1 MKKFLVI
8 KTGLFRYMGL
18 LLMLPFLLQCERKM
32 DLDLSLAVN
41 SNELH
46 LEAVEGKTQI
56 MVYANGE
63 WGVAFEEDAD
73 WIAIDKTRGSGNSD
87 VTFSYA
93 QNFGA
98 SRQVT
103 LVLTKGNEKQEIL
116 IIQNGL
122 EVALRFE
129 KNKFAIPKHG
139 LPTVLPIISNVT
151 ADFKSVDIEYLYDDE
166 TSEQWAT
173 NGELTED
180 GFVFDALENTSG
192 RSRSVRIYLTL
203 VDALDNEYMSFAD
216 VDQSVDGA
224 FLTHKFNTS
233 SRLTRSAK
241 LDTVILQNNIGTHFP
256 NVEINVTYEQG
267 NDWIEEATLMND
279 SLLVLAV
286 RENNSGLDRNANVE
300 LKLAINGMNLVE
312 LTHPVFQSAEDFE
325 EYTFEELRGLI
336 VASSGTATINAPLKV
351 LEGIVISDEGN
362 ANMETNPN
370 LAFNR
375 MDLTETYRT
384 AYIQSLDGQYGF
396 RLKFTTESENTLKR
410 YSKVRIAVDGL
421 TLEKEADPMRYT
433 ISDLRSSA
441 IVNSEQ
447 GTASNVVNKLKYIS
461 ELDDMDMYTQVTLR
475 DVSIS
480 IPYGSYMNV
489 NAGYTNKTNWNTEG
503 TTTPYLDA
511 IPTNIYDGKGDNLN
525 MVVNST
531 ASWARNAVSKNSGT
545 IAGILTHAKLLRFG
559 GGQGDIG
566 KYVLRPVGLE
576 GIQLNNG
583 PVAQT
588 LVEWNWLPGG
598 TNTCATGVISRD
610 GDGAVRPFI
619 GNGKLSSTVA
629 GVAPSVGF
637 HPICHSDPNSK
648 QVYNNGL
655 QYPNVKWWNAQ
666 ENRGEGFVMQFSTTG
681 ISAQALVL
689 NFSMGGGSGSD
700 AGNHIP
706 TYWEVE
712 YSLDGSN
719 YSALPNATYAIRPLV
734 QWATD
739 RPFQSPGLTP
749 FSFKLPTSLLGQ
761 ENVFVRLR
769 AKSDICAA
777 GSPTGAE
784 SGRITADM
792 AGTTMRLGI
801 VSVNYIQ

>member
-1 MKKFLVI
+1 MEYKMKRFLV
-8 KTGLFRYMGL
+8 ML
-18 LLMLPFLLQCERKM
+18 LVLPLLWQCEQKM
-32 DLDLSLAVN
+32 ELDLSLAVN
-41 SNELH
+41 SNEVH
-46 LEAVEGKTQI
+46 LEAVEGTTQI
-56 MVYANGE
+56 MVYANGDWE
-63 WGVAFEEDAD
+63 ASFEEDAD

-87 VTFSYA
+87 LAFSYA

-98 SRQVT
+98 SRRVT
-103 LVLTKGNEKQEIL
+103 LVLSKGNEKQEIV

-151 ADFKSVDIEYLYDDE
+151 ADFKLVDIEYLYDDE

-173 NGELTED
+173 NGKLTEE
-180 GFVFDALENTSG
+180 GFMFHALENNAG
-192 RSRSVRIYLTL
+192 RKRSVRIYMTL
-203 VDALDNEYMSFAD
+203 IDALDNEYMSFAD
-216 VDQSVDGA
+216 VEQSVDGA
-224 FLTHKFNTS
+224 FLTHKYNTN

-241 LDTVILQNNIGTHFP
+241 LDTVILQSNIGTHFP
-256 NVEINVTYEQG
+256 NVEQRVTYAQD
-267 NDWIEEATLMND
+267 NDWVEEVMLMND
-279 SLLVLAV
+279 SLLVLAI
-286 RENNSGLDRNANVE
+286 RENNSGLERNAEVH
-300 LKLAINGMNLVE
+300 LQLTVNGTTLVS
-312 LTHPVFQSAEDFE
+312 LTHPVYQSAEDFE
-325 EYTFEELRGLI
+325 EYTFDALRGLI
-336 VASSGTATINAPLKV
+336 VASSGTATIDAPLKV
-351 LEGIVISDEGN
+351 LQGIVVSDQGN

-384 AYIQSLDGQYGF
+384 AYVQSADGKYGF
-396 RLKFTTESENTLKR
+396 RLKFTAEDENTLKR
-410 YSKVRIAVDGL
+410 YSKVSIAVDGL

-433 ISDLRSSA
+433 ISGIRSGA
-441 IVNSEQ
+441 IVRSED
-447 GTASNVVNKLKYIS
+447 GTASDVVTKLKSIS
-461 ELDDMDMYTQVTLR
+461 ELNDADLYTQITLGEA
-475 DVSIS
+475 SIS

-489 NAGYTNKTNWNTEG
+489 NAGYTNKTNWNTQG
-503 TTTPYLDA
+503 TASPYLDA
-511 IPTNIYDGKGDNLN
+511 VPTNIYDGQGDNIN
-525 MVVNST
+525 MLVNAN

-545 IAGILTHAKLLRFG
+545 ITGVLTHDKLLRFG

-566 KYVLRPVGLE
+566 KYTLRPVNAE
-576 GIQLNNG
+576 SIQLNNA

-598 TNTCATGVISRD
+598 TNGCATGLINRD

-629 GVAPSVGF
+629 GAAPSVGF

-655 QYPNVKWWNAQ
+655 QYANVKWWNAQ
-666 ENRGEGFVMQFSTTG
+666 ENRGEGFVMQFATTG
-681 ISAQALVL
+681 VSARALVL

-700 AGNHIP
+700 ASNHIP
-706 TYWEVE
+706 TYWQVE

-719 YSALPNATYAIRPLV
+719 YTALPNATYAIRPLV
-734 QWATD
+734 QWATN

-784 SGRITADM
+784 SGRITADK